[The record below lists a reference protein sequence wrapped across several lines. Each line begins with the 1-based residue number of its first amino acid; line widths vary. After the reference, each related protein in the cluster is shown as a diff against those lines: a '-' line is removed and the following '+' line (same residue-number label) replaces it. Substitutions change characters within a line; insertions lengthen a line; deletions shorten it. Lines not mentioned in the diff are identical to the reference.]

1 MAATSRNFLL
11 RKRTWLV
18 TVLAAG
24 VFIGSKFPG
33 LWRGF
38 GGGGEGMIPFGT
50 SGPAGGEPDSTD
62 TNSPD
67 SDPSDDRESTTAEG
81 SGSNEQTAEKSEPAV
96 VTVVIAERSF
106 LLRSP
111 DEDQSITTAEVV
123 DLVKRAVGDADGIR
137 LRIIRDPSSRPSA
150 ETALQDALADGGIL
164 EQEILWIPAAGE

>member
-1 MAATSRNFLL
+1 MAVTSRNFLL
-11 RKRTWLV
+11 KKRTWLV

-50 SGPAGGEPDSTD
+50 SGPAGEGNDSTDIDSTD
-62 TNSPD
+62 TD
-67 SDPSDDRESTTAEG
+67 ATDRTESDPVEKTA
-81 SGSNEQTAEKSEPAV
+81 SNDENPPESEPSV
-96 VTVVIAERSF
+96 VTVVISERSF

-111 DEDQSITTAEVV
+111 DEERSITTAKVV
-123 DLVKRAVGDADGIR
+123 DLVKRAIGDADGIR

-150 ETALQDALADGGIL
+150 ETALQTALAEGGIG
-164 EQEILWIPAAGE
+164 EEEILWVPATGE